1 MAFLERENGRRVYYE
16 DNGSGERAVI
26 LVHGW
31 GMSLRMWD
39 YTLPALTAAGY
50 RVVALDHRGCG
61 QSDKDFADMGID
73 AIAGDVQALVSELG
87 LQRVILNGWSLG
99 GAVVVAA
106 AAGLGDACG
115 GLVLTCGATP
125 AYLQK
130 PDFPY
135 GGTEDALAATLEALA
150 ADRAAFLMAL
160 SEGVCAA
167 EVSPAVTN
175 WMWQS
180 FMDASPMAARAL
192 AELGPLDQRALLAS
206 LSVPIL
212 AFVGGKDGVVDPA
225 VCRSVAEFNPGAEV
239 MEFPDAGHAPF
250 IEETARYN
258 RELLHFLDKHLGSPA
273 RETT

>member
-1 MAFLERENGRRVYYE
+1 MAHLQREDGRQVYYE
-16 DNGSGERAVI
+16 SYGSGDSAVV

-31 GMSLRMWD
+31 GMSLRLWD

-61 QSDKDFADMGID
+61 QSDKDFVDMGIE
-73 AIAGDVQALVSELG
+73 AIAGDVQALVRELG
-87 LQRVILNGWSLG
+87 LQRVVLNGWSLG

-106 AAGLGDACG
+106 AAGLGSTCS
-115 GLVLTCGATP
+115 GLVLTCAATP

-130 PDFPY
+130 PDFPH
-135 GGTEDALAATLEALA
+135 GGTEEALAATLEAMA

-167 EVSPAVTN
+167 EVSPSVTN
-175 WMWQS
+175 WMWQI
-180 FMDASPMAARAL
+180 FMDASPMAAQAL

-206 LSVPIL
+206 LSAPIL
-212 AFVGGKDGVVDPA
+212 AFVGGRDEVVDPA
-225 VCRSVAEFNPGAEV
+225 VCRSVAQFNPGAEV

-250 IEETARYN
+250 IEESARYN
-258 RELLHFLDKHLGSPA
+258 RELLQFLDKHLGSPVK
-273 RETT
+273 ETA

>member
-1 MAFLERENGRRVYYE
+1 MANLQREDGRQVYYE
-16 DNGSGERAVI
+16 SYGSGDTAVV

-61 QSDKDFADMGID
+61 QSDKDFADLGID
-73 AIAGDVQALVSELG
+73 AIAGVVQALVRELG
-87 LQRVILNGWSLG
+87 LARVVLNGWSLG

-106 AAGLGDACG
+106 AAGLGSTCS
-115 GLVLTCGATP
+115 GLVLTCAATP

-130 PDFPY
+130 PDFPH
-135 GGTEDALAATLEALA
+135 GGTEEALAATLEAMA

-160 SEGVCAA
+160 AEGVCAA

-175 WMWQS
+175 WMWQI
-180 FMDASPMAARAL
+180 FMDASPMAAQAL
-192 AELGPLDQRALLAS
+192 AELGPLDQRAVLAS

-212 AFVGGKDGVVDPA
+212 AFVGGMDAVVDPA
-225 VCRSVAEFNPGAEV
+225 VCRSVVEFNPGAEV
-239 MEFPDAGHAPF
+239 MEFPEAGHAPF
-250 IEETARYN
+250 IEESGRYN
-258 RELLHFLDKHLGSPA
+258 RELLQFLDNHLGSPVK
-273 RETT
+273 ETA